1 MTEEQLLRRSIE
13 HLHGLEEIAY
23 GEDELVVVCIVR
35 DGRPYVKAF
44 VEHYFS
50 LGVKHIA
57 FLDNNSTDG
66 TVEALQNYD
75 NVTVL
80 RTKLPYKANG
90 GTTGNRWTREVLFK
104 QYLISRF
111 GKKNSWCLCADIDEL
126 FDYPYSDVIGLDS
139 LLRYLNSKS
148 YTAVA
153 AQMLDMFPENPL
165 SGRTGGQPDVPLK
178 ELHRFY
184 DVSNVKRQR
193 DFKKRLLQRNCTL
206 DSDEIEL
213 FRDGIRNT
221 IFGTTPVLTKF
232 PLVRLDG
239 KVIPMYDSS
248 HRVGNAAIADFTCV
262 LFHYKFLDGHF
273 REQVAQ
279 AVREEHRLR
288 SSAIYKE
295 YMKVLDRSPSL
306 QLRRETARKI
316 KDVND
321 LLENRFLVVSDDYVS
336 WVNAE
341 EEKSVLQ
348 ALHSDPRDLA
358 EALLKCKQEERSRTL
373 KAQRLERQLREK
385 RQPTQR
391 SQERRPTQRDPSS
404 KQQLRE
410 NQRLTQQVRSLQQQ
424 LEEIQASRTWRLAMM
439 LHRIKIRVLGAG
451 RDSPRSP
458 DCGEGG

>member
-80 RTKLPYKANG
+80 RTKLPYKASG
-90 GTTGNRWTREVLFK
+90 GPTGNRWTREVLFK

-111 GKKNSWCLCADIDEL
+111 GKKNRWCLCADIDEL

-139 LLRYLNSKS
+139 LLRYLNGKS

-153 AQMLDMFPENPL
+153 AQMLDMFPEKPL
-165 SGRTGGQPDVPLK
+165 SGRAGGEPDVPLK

-184 DVSNVKRQR
+184 DISNVKRR
-193 DFKKRLLQRNCTL
+193 RAFKERSDLRNCTL
-206 DSDEIEL
+206 ESEEIEL

-262 LFHYKFLDGHF
+262 LFHFKFLDEHF
-273 REQVAQ
+273 HGQVAQ

-288 SSAIYKE
+288 GSAIYKE

-306 QLRRETARKI
+306 QLRRETARELKG
-316 KDVND
+316 VND
-321 LLENRFLVVSDDYVS
+321 LLENQFLVVSDDYVS

-341 EEKSVLQ
+341 EEKRVLEAPQSEPSELTQ
-348 ALHSDPRDLA
+348 AFLESRR
-358 EALLKCKQEERSRTL
+358 QERAKTL
-373 KAQRLERQLREK
+373 RIQRVERQLRDRNSETKKLKRNQRIKLKNDQHAKLQEARRQIRTLK
-385 RQPTQR
+385 RQ
-391 SQERRPTQRDPSS
+391 
-404 KQQLRE
+404 
-410 NQRLTQQVRSLQQQ
+410 
-424 LEEIQASRTWRLAMM
+424 LESMQASRAWKLMSA
-439 LHRIKIRVLGAG
+439 LHRVKARVFGLGRG
-451 RDSPRSP
+451 S
-458 DCGEGG
+458 